1 MRKKVYLETS
11 VISYLTARVS
21 RDLIVAAHQQITQ
34 EWWENERTHYDV
46 FISELVVQEA
56 QKGDRDAVKK
66 RLALLK
72 PMKRLLV
79 NEHVIHLA
87 EQIIEKR
94 VLPAS
99 AMDDILHIAIAAIHR
114 MDYLLTWNCK
124 HIANAQIQKTITRII
139 EQQGY
144 ESPVMCT
151 PEELV
156 ED

>member
-34 EWWENERTHYDV
+34 EWWKNERTHYDV
-46 FISELVVQEA
+46 FISELVFQEA

-99 AMDDILHIAIAAIHR
+99 IMDDILHIAIAAIHR

>member
-56 QKGDRDAVKK
+56 QKGDRNAVKK

-99 AMDDILHIAIAAIHR
+99 VMDDILHIAIAAIHR